1 MVSIRSGLIRDTLF
15 EDSHPHLTT
24 MIDIDTLQQL
34 QNRST
39 KIDLHKSDK
48 HQPLPKGPRY
58 KRCTPLVTNHTTILE
73 EAFSLEVPIKLP
85 PTKPHKPG
93 LDTTKYCMYH
103 RCIALKDKIK
113 ELIQAGYL
121 VYFVKKPDNHQVG
134 ARLRGHQEEQQRNHE
149 VDRRRDR
156 QEDRG
161 RQRHQ
166 QQQCERQPPQ
176 EQEPA

>member
-1 MVSIRSGLIRDTLF
+1 MDELHEWAKGYVQMKERSKFRNEVRQAKLKCDKWEG
-15 EDSHPHLTT
+15 
-24 MIDIDTLQQL
+24 
-34 QNRST
+34 ST

-103 RCIALKDKIK
+103 RCI
-113 ELIQAGYL
+113 
-121 VYFVKKPDNHQVG
+121 
-134 ARLRGHQEEQQRNHE
+134 GHNT
-149 VDRRRDR
+149 
-156 QEDRG
+156 ED
-161 RQRHQ
+161 
-166 QQQCERQPPQ
+166 C
-176 EQEPA
+176 